1 MQLLKP
7 HYIFYT
13 GRHQL
18 LSLLK
23 PVEMNEYSRKNC
35 LPTTRLDIIKSI
47 IEWITDESRER
58 KSVLWLYGLAG
69 SGKSTLSTTI
79 AWMMRDLYQLGAF
92 FFFDRDIPERNPATL
107 IRTLA
112 YQLALF
118 DARIGDVISKIVE
131 NTPRIAEMP
140 LDFQITNLLLIKA
153 MELVEWSGGP
163 IVLVVDALDEPASNS
178 HRKELLKALSKGF
191 HDLPSFLRVV
201 VVSRQESDI
210 QHALGSHPAVHR
222 YPLDID
228 SPINQDDIRRFIWH
242 QLDQIRRENEHLA
255 CDWPGEDKI
264 TTLMRSAGGLF
275 VWASTACLYI
285 DGYDPNRR
293 LMELIT
299 HQSEINSSEPF
310 AQLDKLY
317 KTGLE
322 SARYWNDLL
331 FCSDFRDILG
341 VILCARNPLSPSVID
356 SLLELPQNRTCCQ
369 TISHLGCVLHI
380 GESDGIRILHP
391 SFHDYLSSRCSLE
404 PWFVDLQLHNRK
416 LALCCIGL
424 LNRTLQKNIC
434 GLTLQVPD
442 SVKEKQLSS
451 AVSYACR
458 FWIEHVCFILDDMND
473 ILDHIYQF
481 LCQHLLHWMEVLAI
495 LKCHELTIR
504 TLKNLLG
511 WIQVS
516 CNILTSSSLK
526 LMGFE

>member
-1 MQLLKP
+1 
-7 HYIFYT
+7 
-13 GRHQL
+13 
-18 LSLLK
+18 
-23 PVEMNEYSRKNC
+23 
-35 LPTTRLDIIKSI
+35 
-47 IEWITDESRER
+47 
-58 KSVLWLYGLAG
+58 
-69 SGKSTLSTTI
+69 
-79 AWMMRDLYQLGAF
+79 MMRDLYQLGAF
-92 FFFDRDIPERNPATL
+92 CFFDCDIPERNPVTL

-118 DARIGDVISKIVE
+118 NTHIGDVISKIVK

-140 LDFQITNLLLIKA
+140 LDFQITNLLSVKA
-153 MELVEWSGGP
+153 MESVEWSGGP
-163 IVLVVDALDEPASNS
+163 IVIVVDALDELASNS
-178 HRKELLKALSKGF
+178 HRKELLQALSKGF
-191 HDLPSFLRVV
+191 HNLPSFLRVV
-201 VVSRQESDI
+201 VVSRQDSDI
-210 QHALGSHPAVHR
+210 QHALRSHSAIHQ

-228 SPINQDDIRRFIWH
+228 SPITQHDIQIFIQH
-242 QLDQIRRENEHLA
+242 QLDQIRRENKHLSLD
-255 CDWPGEDKI
+255 CDWPGEDQI
-264 TTLMRSAGGLF
+264 TTLTRSAGGLF

-285 DGYDPNRR
+285 DNYDPGQR

-299 HQSEINSSEPF
+299 HQPEINSSEPF

-317 KTGLE
+317 KTGLQ
-322 SARYWNDLL
+322 SAGYWNNLS
-331 FCSDFRDILG
+331 FCSDCCDILG
-341 VILCARNPLSPSVID
+341 VILCARNPLSPPVID
-356 SLLELPQNRTCCQ
+356 SLLELPPNRTCHQ
-369 TISHLGCVLHI
+369 SISRLGCVLRI
-380 GESDGIRILHP
+380 GESEGIRILHP

-424 LNRTLQKNIC
+424 LNRTLHKNIC

-442 SVKEKQLSS
+442 LVKEKQLSS

-516 CNILTSSSLK
+516 YNIDLFKLK
-526 LMGFE
+526 LMCFG